1 MSTLIKGTG
10 PSALRMLSWV
20 VKVVPQPP
28 ELPSSQEGKETSSR
42 PVTAEKKVTFK
53 DEAVPTADKNHDTAA
68 AEGSRP
74 GTAVLSWLSGAI
86 PQPVNAN
93 HSAKK
98 EDSPPLSNNPEDDK
112 GMIAWISQGLD
123 KVVPH
128 PELKSK
134 ESPPEKLAVRPATA
148 PAAPVSVEVRTS
160 PEEKSENH
168 NHSMMEWLKS
178 GIVKVVPQPEHLKNS
193 KNENPPAPKVEAPP
207 PQPPPAAEEAPSAEQ
222 TNVVGWIVNG
232 FGKMLPQPVLKAE
245 NGDSAQNHGVN
256 NSHTKHDLVLEDLEQ
271 NDGKQEPKKKYEDAE
286 AKTQPLDSVKDD
298 VKTEKAVEQKVDRPP
313 VDGLAAAR
321 AAEELAMR
329 AAQEAVRQ
337 LEQEQA
343 AKIVLD
349 SIPDTTE
356 HLPNI
361 QEEENEEDPELQ
373 KLKEDSDEDL
383 TKEQKAVHQTGIKS
397 SLVDV
402 CPADGAVEQTD
413 KVEPAP
419 DKTVAPEKD
428 PTPITEQKE
437 ESKPITQQP
446 QTAEAPPTCTEA
458 PPTCADTV
466 LTGATEESGCGSPTI
481 CSPLQTFMLR
491 FPLAAQYLESC
502 KKMMHDQYLSPP
514 SLSLPAPPAELA
526 LLAQEIADLPKQA
539 QQYCL
544 SLVSRIRQFNP
555 CYQAEENHTEAN
567 EQSQP
572 ETSTQPTQ
580 K

>member
-383 TKEQKAVHQTGIKS
+383 TKEQKAVHH

-466 LTGATEESGCGSPTI
+466 LTGATEESGCGLNPPQLKVEQVDPDSAQTRSLQI
-481 CSPLQTFMLR
+481 PLILTTADNEGSTLSVPGSIRLR
-491 FPLAAQYLESC
+491 Y
-502 KKMMHDQYLSPP
+502 
-514 SLSLPAPPAELA
+514 
-526 LLAQEIADLPKQA
+526 
-539 QQYCL
+539 
-544 SLVSRIRQFNP
+544 
-555 CYQAEENHTEAN
+555 HTRN
-567 EQSQP
+567 
-572 ETSTQPTQ
+572 TH
-580 K
+580 